1 MSHPALDKQVRSTL
15 SNASISLLAYGHVQD
30 QSTGNA
36 IRYNPTA
43 ITNKLQST
51 IVSYFSNPP
60 LTADGQVRWLVLLG
74 YRQAGKSTAPELC
87 AYAKT
92 AYTPGWDH
100 VCIADTRNRAEYL
113 HGRVHFCHNRWPEAI
128 RSPTHGGREVRQLTF
143 DPSVG
148 GKMRVLS
155 GESGAVGI
163 GQSPDSFHGSEIPFW
178 GDAERQFSLI
188 FPSMINRDHSLML
201 LEATPWEADSW
212 WHDRCTEARYGDGR
226 WVYAFFPFWDGKL
239 NRRPW
244 KPGDSLDN
252 TEVELMNRYGKE
264 GLTLENIAFRRLMMD
279 TDPEIRRDPDL
290 FRIFYPLD
298 DVSCWLKT
306 NRSVIHP
313 DLLEKHSKREM
324 KEWHPSYMEYEAPC
338 SDSIYVIG
346 VDPAGHAAR
355 DHASF
360 QVLKVEDG
368 HWEQVAC
375 YADHTE
381 PVKFTERLISVAN
394 RYNRALV
401 CVESNGVGAATIAL
415 LVQDGYPNL
424 FHEKPYKPGFT
435 STTQSIDKMLGW
447 LQDALRDELVFN
459 DKDTYVQLTTYRHD
473 KRVEDGVGAEMLRG
487 GIGKKRR
494 SRHHWDK
501 ISALQM
507 AVVAARNAPR
517 RIRKPKEVPDNVVL
531 FKDMSWDQVQ
541 EHRKKTATDK
551 PDTRRRKV
559 KYRRVRRRRK

>member
-1 MSHPALDKQVRSTL
+1 
-15 SNASISLLAYGHVQD
+15 
-30 QSTGNA
+30 
-36 IRYNPTA
+36 
-43 ITNKLQST
+43 
-51 IVSYFSNPP
+51 
-60 LTADGQVRWLVLLG
+60 
-74 YRQAGKSTAPELC
+74 
-87 AYAKT
+87 
-92 AYTPGWDH
+92 
-100 VCIADTRNRAEYL
+100 
-113 HGRVHFCHNRWPEAI
+113 
-128 RSPTHGGREVRQLTF
+128 
-143 DPSVG
+143 
-148 GKMRVLS
+148 
-155 GESGAVGI
+155 
-163 GQSPDSFHGSEIPFW
+163 
-178 GDAERQFSLI
+178 
-188 FPSMINRDHSLML
+188 ML

-239 NRRPW
+239 NRRSW
-244 KPGDSLDN
+244 NPGDSLDN
-252 TEVELMNRYGKE
+252 TEIELMNRYGKE

-338 SDSIYVIG
+338 ADSIYVIG

-355 DHASF
+355 DHAAF

-368 HWEQVAC
+368 KWVQVAC
-375 YADHTE
+375 YSDHTE
-381 PVKFTERLISVAN
+381 PVKFTECLISVAN

-415 LVQDGYPNL
+415 MIQAGYPNMY
-424 FHEKPYKPGFT
+424 HERPYKPGFT

-459 DKDTYVQLTTYRHD
+459 DKDTYIQLTTYRHD

-494 SRHHWDK
+494 ARHHWDK

-507 AVVAARNAPR
+507 AVVAARSAPR
-517 RIRKPKEVPDNVVL
+517 RIRKPKEVPDNIVL
-531 FKDMSWDQVQ
+531 FKDMSWDKVQ
-541 EHRKKTATDK
+541 EHRKKTTTDK

-559 KYRRVRRRRK
+559 KYRSVRRRRK